1 MRFTCLIIKLYV
13 NLEIVS
19 NCIQKGGIRLKK
31 IKIPIL
37 LLLVVMIFMACND
50 DGQQNDTH
58 DQDQTNSSENRA
70 DSNQDLNENEEK
82 DDQVNNHDDN
92 VVDET
97 VSDKPTGAEIND
109 APDEI
114 SGETSNDKQADET
127 VDPLSNY
134 TAEEIEY
141 ARVWLQVGTNQDID
155 ELNVRHIS
163 KGEPVNIYD
172 ETSADYPEDVIS
184 LSGSHMVDGSI
195 TYSGNGD
202 GTINV
207 YNVPSHWQGSDQ
219 ADENFMKEYTKEII
233 NDTEL
238 VAIDPGDDADVIKFI
253 ELLNIID

>member
-1 MRFTCLIIKLYV
+1 MLILR
-13 NLEIVS
+13 LCQIVY
-19 NCIQKGGIRLKK
+19 KKRGGIRLKK

-82 DDQVNNHDDN
+82 DDQVNNHNDN

-97 VSDKPTGAEIND
+97 VSDKLTGAEIND

-114 SGETSNDKQADET
+114 SGETSNNEQADET